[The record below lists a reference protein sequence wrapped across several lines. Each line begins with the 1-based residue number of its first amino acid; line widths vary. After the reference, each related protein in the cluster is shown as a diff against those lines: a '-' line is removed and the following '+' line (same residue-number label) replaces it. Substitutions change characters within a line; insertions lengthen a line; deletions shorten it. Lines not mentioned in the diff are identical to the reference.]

1 MWQDLFQSGSL
12 LLPES
17 PSPAVLPAETGL
29 PLPAKILTL
38 VFVLLLLM
46 QFKRLFSLVPS
57 LWDSVFRA
65 RGSFQLENSYRLSH
79 DRTVLAHTFLLPAV
93 LLAFRYRL
101 YDPAFLQGVG
111 DRMYLVWVV
120 GVILGYVLLRV
131 LMFLILKPRRNHDNY
146 HLSGRISFTFFIL
159 LMLLVLVTVGLCV
172 LFGVNDVTIRYLI
185 YAECAF
191 VYCVFLIRRAQI
203 LSLFCNPFRTF
214 LYLCGSEFFPTALL
228 VVSAVVL

>member
-29 PLPAKILTL
+29 PLPVKILTL

-46 QFKRLFSLVPS
+46 QFKRFFSLVPS

-120 GVILGYVLLRV
+120 GVILDVPDSETPPQPRQLSLVRTHQFYFLHPPHAAGSRDGRAVRAVRRQRRYNQVFNLCGVRVCVLC
-131 LMFLILKPRRNHDNY
+131 FPDTACTN
-146 HLSGRISFTFFIL
+146 SFTVLQSFPNFFVPLRPGIFPDC
-159 LMLLVLVTVGLCV
+159 TAGC
-172 LFGVNDVTIRYLI
+172 FGSG
-185 YAECAF
+185 F
-191 VYCVFLIRRAQI
+191 V
-203 LSLFCNPFRTF
+203 
-214 LYLCGSEFFPTALL
+214 E
-228 VVSAVVL
+228 